1 MPQTSKYFMPLIWLA
16 ITLVQVG
23 DIRLY
28 SASLQLLEVI
38 LKTLDY
44 TECFK
49 DLVRDNTQVSL
60 LLSSNNIQE
69 LSQFVMTVREGA
81 MDNLLTKLDMITGI
95 SFKNSFSFAI
105 ATHLLKG
112 LRHPQ
117 TKTSTSRV
125 LSSFVDI
132 SARKAVGPNL
142 LGFIAALLPTK
153 GDEMSNLRQ
162 LFPSEGNTDVAPTHY
177 FFSEL
182 VSDLLSCFYQLLTP
196 HHRCFLTLRTRCCCL
211 LSWSRFFRTR
221 ISSTS
226 SSSST
231 SRCER
236 ASTACPMRCT
246 SLMKCSF
253 QRYVERG
260 RRRKFFFLQLTHQF
274 L

>member
-1 MPQTSKYFMPLIWLA
+1 MHRINRFMPQTSKYFLPLFWLA
-16 ITLVQVG
+16 TTLVQVG

-49 DLVRDNTQVSL
+49 DMVRPISHSCIHNTAYSSL
-60 LLSSNNIQE
+60 LQE
-69 LSQFVMTVREGA
+69 LSQFVMSVREGA

-105 ATHLLKG
+105 AAHLLKG

-132 SARKAVGPNL
+132 SARKAVGPNI
-142 LGFIAALLPTK
+142 LGYIAALLPTK

-162 LFPSEGNTDVAPTHY
+162 LFPSEGNQDVAPTHY

-182 VSDLLSCFYQLLTP
+182 V
-196 HHRCFLTLRTRCCCL
+196 
-211 LSWSRFFRTR
+211 
-221 ISSTS
+221 
-226 SSSST
+226 
-231 SRCER
+231 
-236 ASTACPMRCT
+236 
-246 SLMKCSF
+246 
-253 QRYVERG
+253 RYSPNS
-260 RRRKFFFLQLTHQF
+260 
-274 L
+274 